1 VMSVW
6 NHFLFPKLFIVMDN
20 KQTDPEH
27 RPRVPSP
34 LETVAVPTWG
44 CARIEILRHVS
55 VRNGSPS
62 FPKRATRLSR
72 YRGNRSTSRRHG
84 EQFTK
89 STSLVDRRYNAVIFT
104 RFYCIIHCMVLDLC
118 TQNMP
123 KYAVITCSKLLK
135 TKVPDPSRPFMRPS
149 L

>member
-44 CARIEILRHVS
+44 CARIEILTHVS

-72 YRGNRSTSRRHG
+72 YRGNRFTSRRHG

-89 STSLVDRRYNAVIFT
+89 STSLVTVAI
-104 RFYCIIHCMVLDLC
+104 M
-118 TQNMP
+118 Q
-123 KYAVITCSKLLK
+123 
-135 TKVPDPSRPFMRPS
+135 
-149 L
+149 